1 MWEGCQIVADLCD
14 NWEHFLKLYHIAYI
28 LLPFSTTM
36 FKFFFIKSIIFMIGL
51 IWKSSVYGARRH
63 LMHERI
69 FYKLE
74 GKSLIGNLTEVRK
87 VRDFFDCSI
96 ICMEKGVPAC
106 LSFNIGRVTDDN
118 GYCQCELSNSERYM
132 EPERMQ
138 ARINFDYYGTTTE
151 VSQFLFFLL
160 ERRWNRLKL
169 FSSNFIFL
177 FDINSKTFAN
187 STRSANDL
195 QLFSC
200 FPNNA
205 WVITLVNPT
214 ERKCGLLYGYFIY
227 KSKYYLFK
235 LSVKDH
241 ARKWI
246 IFILFAKKKQGENT
260 KMKKF
265 IWVKLTAVTCPHFFL
280 GKCTYI

>member
-1 MWEGCQIVADLCD
+1 
-14 NWEHFLKLYHIAYI
+14 
-28 LLPFSTTM
+28 
-36 FKFFFIKSIIFMIGL
+36 MIGL
-51 IWKSSVYGARRH
+51 IWKSSVYGAGRH
-63 LMHERI
+63 LMDERI

-74 GKSLIGNLTEVRK
+74 GKSLIGNVTEVRK

-151 VSQFLFFLL
+151 VSQFIFFLL

-214 ERKCGLLYGYFIY
+214 ERKCGLLYGYFIC

-246 IFILFAKKKQGENT
+246 FFTLLLKKSKVKIRKWKSLYGLNLQLLHAHIFFRKMHIYLSKLNFWHNFAILCSLFSKK
-260 KMKKF
+260 
-265 IWVKLTAVTCPHFFL
+265 
-280 GKCTYI
+280 

>member
-1 MWEGCQIVADLCD
+1 
-14 NWEHFLKLYHIAYI
+14 
-28 LLPFSTTM
+28 M

-51 IWKSSVYGARRH
+51 IWKSSIYGARRH

-160 ERRWNRLKL
+160 DRR
-169 FSSNFIFL
+169 
-177 FDINSKTFAN
+177 
-187 STRSANDL
+187 
-195 QLFSC
+195 
-200 FPNNA
+200 
-205 WVITLVNPT
+205 
-214 ERKCGLLYGYFIY
+214 
-227 KSKYYLFK
+227 
-235 LSVKDH
+235 
-241 ARKWI
+241 
-246 IFILFAKKKQGENT
+246 
-260 KMKKF
+260 
-265 IWVKLTAVTCPHFFL
+265 
-280 GKCTYI
+280 

>member
-1 MWEGCQIVADLCD
+1 MWPAFVITESI
-14 NWEHFLKLYHIAYI
+14 FLNYTHIAYI

-74 GKSLIGNLTEVRK
+74 GKSLIGNVTEVRK
-87 VRDFFDCSI
+87 VKDFFDCSI

-118 GYCQCELSNSERYM
+118 GYYQCELSNSERYM

-151 VSQFLFFLL
+151 VSQFLFFLS
-160 ERRWNRLKL
+160 ERR
-169 FSSNFIFL
+169 
-177 FDINSKTFAN
+177 
-187 STRSANDL
+187 
-195 QLFSC
+195 
-200 FPNNA
+200 
-205 WVITLVNPT
+205 
-214 ERKCGLLYGYFIY
+214 
-227 KSKYYLFK
+227 
-235 LSVKDH
+235 
-241 ARKWI
+241 
-246 IFILFAKKKQGENT
+246 
-260 KMKKF
+260 
-265 IWVKLTAVTCPHFFL
+265 
-280 GKCTYI
+280 